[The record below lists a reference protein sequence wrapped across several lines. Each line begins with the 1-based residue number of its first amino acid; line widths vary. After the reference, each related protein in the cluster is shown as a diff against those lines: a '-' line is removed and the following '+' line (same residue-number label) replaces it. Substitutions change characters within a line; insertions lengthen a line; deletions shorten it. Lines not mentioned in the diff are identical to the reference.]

1 MQIDV
6 PNSETGTHS
15 LTTSSSLSIFSVGE
29 NLGANLWGPYGKVMW
44 FFGRWKDS
52 RGSLESFEEIGGT
65 CLQIKLVC
73 IGMTCQRTLKVFIL
87 IFSLWQWNERIFVRI
102 PWYEKKI
109 LWSYVASRGKKVFS
123 RKSFKSFP
131 KEVALKKLLVLC
143 TTMYQDAWIEK
154 TAKVVFK
161 ISQNAEVVQISR
173 KVVTFKLFHDEDWFL
188 HSLQST
194 LIVL

>member
-1 MQIDV
+1 MARLCD
-6 PNSETGTHS
+6 
-15 LTTSSSLSIFSVGE
+15 FSVD
-29 NLGANLWGPYGKVMW
+29 GKI
-44 FFGRWKDS
+44 REAQILL
-52 RGSLESFEEIGGT
+52 SLESFEEIGGT

-73 IGMTCQRTLKVFIL
+73 IDMTCQRTLKVFIL

-173 KVVTFKLFHDEDWFL
+173 KVVILKLFHDEDWFL